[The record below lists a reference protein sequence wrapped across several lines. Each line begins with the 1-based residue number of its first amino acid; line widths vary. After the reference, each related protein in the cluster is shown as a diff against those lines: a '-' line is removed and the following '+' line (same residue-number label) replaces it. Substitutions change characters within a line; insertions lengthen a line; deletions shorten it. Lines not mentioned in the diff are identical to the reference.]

1 MARPLGEDYFQEVV
15 AVRKGRGRRADR
27 HQSLCELKVGIT
39 DQRQVVLRTLD
50 DSGIAPIV
58 ALLDRDAARLLITG
72 LQQSINALGA

>member
-1 MARPLGEDYFQEVV
+1 MGGSLGENYFQEVV
-15 AVRKGRGRRADR
+15 AVRKGRGRRTDR

-58 ALLDRDAARLLITG
+58 ALLDRDAAQSLITG